1 MTFAPSDRESIQT
14 TIASIPHFIDKK
26 RWADLRNLYA
36 ETVQTDYTS
45 LFGGEVQE
53 QPGDA
58 LIEAWRKLLTPIV
71 TQHLLGPITV
81 ELAPATATARCHV
94 RGYHYAKG
102 TAGGDEDG
110 RRALRVRPRSGGLG
124 MENPGDDARA
134 PLPERQRPAP
144 RACRREVTSAA
155 QPATA
160 HHPGE

>member
-102 TAGGDEDG
+102 TAGGDEWMVAGHYVFDLG
-110 RRALRVRPRSGGLG
+110 RVGSEWKIRAMTLELLYQSGNGQLLALAG
-124 MENPGDDARA
+124 GK
-134 PLPERQRPAP
+134 
-144 RACRREVTSAA
+144 
-155 QPATA
+155 
-160 HHPGE
+160 